1 MTNPDSDKN
10 DNKKPDDS
18 EHGSQGPFDPMQ
30 PPSLRI
36 HRFLWVLIATA
47 LTYSL
52 IMDEGGTFS
61 DVPYSLFKQQ
71 VREGNVRT
79 VTIKGENVTGE
90 FRLGVDLDDDSGVVT
105 NFKTRLL
112 DIDDI
117 DLLRDLEEHAV
128 EVKSQS
134 DEDPLFLRLAIAV
147 VPWLLI
153 FGLFFYSRRILQGG
167 LPGKMSGFGRSN
179 VERYEQTKEVTDFD
193 DVAGLDQAK
202 SELKEIIDYLKE
214 PDRYL
219 KMGARIPRGVLLMGP
234 PGTGKTLLAKA
245 TAGEAGVPF
254 FNVSGSEFVEMFV
267 GVGAS
272 RVRDLFKK
280 ARADT
285 PSLIFIDEIDSI
297 GRARS
302 SGIAIAN
309 DERDQTL
316 NQILAEM
323 DGFDSH
329 EIVVVLAATNRP
341 DILDPA
347 LLRPGRFDRKVT
359 LELPHQKARK
369 EIFEVHIKNHPLS
382 SEVDITE
389 LARRTVGFSGAEIA
403 NLVNEA
409 ALNAARNNKK
419 TIDAED
425 FETARD
431 RIVLGI
437 EYGELLNP
445 EEKRRIAYHEAGHTL
460 TAFLSPEADP
470 PKKVS
475 VIPRGRALGVTEQE
489 QTEDR
494 HNYTETY
501 LHAQLRVLMG
511 GRCAERLEYQNISTG
526 AADDLRRATQL
537 ARQMLTQWGMSER
550 IGPVSIDNR
559 ANNPYLTQTLGE
571 LGEISEHTQE
581 VVDDEL
587 KALLVRVEHDVYE
600 LLEKNKEL
608 LDKLAVRL
616 VEHETLDEPEI
627 KGLLSPVDKQGL

>member
-1 MTNPDSDKN
+1 MKN
-10 DNKKPDDS
+10 SNLKNSDNKNAS
-18 EHGSQGPFDPMQ
+18 GRGEGPQDPVGA
-30 PPSLRI
+30 PPVRI
-36 HRFLWVLIATA
+36 HYFLWVLIVTA
-47 LTYSL
+47 LVYSL
-52 IMDEGGTFS
+52 MVEERSTFS
-61 DVPYSLFKQQ
+61 EVPYSLFKQQ

-79 VTIKGENVTGE
+79 VTIKGGNVSGE
-90 FRLGVDLDDDSGVVT
+90 FRIGVNQEGADEAVV

-112 DIDDI
+112 EIDDI
-117 DLLRDLEEHAV
+117 DLLRDMEEHGV
-128 EVKSQS
+128 ELKSQS
-134 DEDPLFLRLAIAV
+134 DEDPVFLRLVIAII
-147 VPWLLI
+147 PWLLI
-153 FGLFFYSRRILQGG
+153 FGLFFYSRRMLQGG
-167 LPGKMSGFGRSN
+167 LPGKMGGFGKTN
-179 VERYEQTKEVTDFD
+179 VERYEQGKEMTNFD

-280 ARADT
+280 ARAET

-302 SGIAIAN
+302 SGMAVAN

-323 DGFDSH
+323 DGFDSN
-329 EIVVVLAATNRP
+329 ETVVVLAATNRP

-359 LELPHQKARK
+359 LELPHQKARF
-369 EIFEVHIKNHPLS
+369 EIFNVHIKDHPLS
-382 SEVDITE
+382 TDIDIEE
-389 LARRTVGFSGAEIA
+389 LSRRTVGFSGAEIA

-409 ALNAARNNKK
+409 ALNAARNNKQE
-419 TIDAED
+419 IDKED

-445 EEKRRIAYHEAGHTL
+445 DEKRRIAYHEAGHTL
-460 TAFLSPEADP
+460 TAFLSPDADP

-475 VIPRGRALGVTEQE
+475 IIPRGRALGVTEQE
-489 QTEDR
+489 PAEDR
-494 HNYTETY
+494 HSYTEVY

-511 GRCAERLEYQNISTG
+511 GRCAERLEYQNLSTG
-526 AADDLRRATQL
+526 ASDDLRRATQL

-550 IGPVSIDNR
+550 IGPVIIDNG
-559 ANNPYLTQTLGE
+559 AGSPYQGQTMGE
-571 LGEISEHTQE
+571 LSDISEHTLE
-581 VVDDEL
+581 VIDDEI
-587 KALLVRVEHDVYE
+587 KALLLGVEHEVYE
-600 LLEKNKEL
+600 LLEKNQEM
-608 LDKLAVRL
+608 LDQL
-616 VEHETLDEPEI
+616 VVQLVDHETLGEAEI
-627 KGLLSPVDKQGL
+627 KAILSSPDKPSS